1 MKTEKL
7 RVFIDSLS
15 SMVTDA
21 DKILLIFFAVFVVYK
36 LINYIIEWSTIREVT
51 ATVLKKERIYYPIK
65 RKSQY
70 IIFTSEGVM
79 KNVDSVAWLKFNSS
93 DIYSTLEEGE
103 VYNFK
108 VCKFRIR
115 FSSEYPNIIS
125 AKKLDMEREYRKGI
139 LNII

>member
-1 MKTEKL
+1 MVIEKI
-7 RVFIDSLS
+7 RTSINSLS
-15 SMVTDA
+15 SLATDA
-21 DKILLIFFAVFVVYK
+21 DKILLIFFAIFVVYK

-51 ATVLKKERIYYPIK
+51 AMVLKKERIYYPIK
-65 RKSQY
+65 SKSQY
-70 IIFTSEGVM
+70 VIFTSEGVM
-79 KNVDSVAWLKFNSS
+79 KNVDSIAWFKFNSS

-125 AKKLDMEREYRKGI
+125 ARKLDMEREYKKGI